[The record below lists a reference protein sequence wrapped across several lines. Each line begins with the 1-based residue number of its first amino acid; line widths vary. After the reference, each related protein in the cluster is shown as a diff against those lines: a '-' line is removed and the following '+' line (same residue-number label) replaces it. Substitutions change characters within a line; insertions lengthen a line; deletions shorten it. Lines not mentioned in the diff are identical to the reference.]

1 MPNDIFLVKS
11 LGGLAPYDADAES
24 FLSDLKSGKPVRAK
38 ISLARNVKYHRR
50 FFCMLKCA
58 YDNHDWPEIE
68 TQWGP
73 AKCTYDQFRKY
84 ITVKCG
90 YFDMVV
96 TPQGNVRAEA
106 KSISFA
112 KMDQPE
118 FEKLYNDALNFILAE
133 YLAPKGWTA
142 EDMNNAVN
150 QMLSFG

>member
-1 MPNDIFLVKS
+1 MKG
-11 LGGLAPYDADAES
+11 LGGLIPADADAKEW
-24 FLSDLKSGKPVRAK
+24 LEGARAGKVMKAEIRMM
-38 ISLARNVKYHRR
+38 RNGGFHRK
-50 FFCMLKCA
+50 FFCMLECA

>member
-1 MPNDIFLVKS
+1 MKG
-11 LGGLAPYDADAES
+11 LGGLIPADADAKEW
-24 FLSDLKSGKPVRAK
+24 LEGARAGKVMKAEIRMM
-38 ISLARNVKYHRR
+38 RNGGFHRK